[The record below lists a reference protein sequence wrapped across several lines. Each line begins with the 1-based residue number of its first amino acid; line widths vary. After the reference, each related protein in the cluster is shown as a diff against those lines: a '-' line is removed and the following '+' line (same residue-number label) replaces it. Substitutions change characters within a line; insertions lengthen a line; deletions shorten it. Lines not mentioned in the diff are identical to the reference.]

1 MVNSGFLHSEI
12 PPGFIGEAGI
22 HCGQVLSALHNC
34 WSSFHVGGGPQDEAS
49 AQGSEIPLNS
59 EEDRLPEDVFRKSV
73 ELDVLEELRN
83 GHPEARCE
91 EVEILDSCSSEL
103 PNGTHEVLED
113 ESGDVDPVPCKF
125 LVCFGVFSELVLA
138 VSSLHYM

>member
-1 MVNSGFLHSEI
+1 MFQRQ
-12 PPGFIGEAGI
+12 AGI
-22 HCGQVLSALHNC
+22 HCGQVLSALHDF

-49 AQGSEIPLNS
+49 AQGSEIPLIS

-113 ESGDVDPVPCKF
+113 ESGDVDPVPSCKF
-125 LVCFGVFSELVLA
+125 LVCFGVFPELVLA